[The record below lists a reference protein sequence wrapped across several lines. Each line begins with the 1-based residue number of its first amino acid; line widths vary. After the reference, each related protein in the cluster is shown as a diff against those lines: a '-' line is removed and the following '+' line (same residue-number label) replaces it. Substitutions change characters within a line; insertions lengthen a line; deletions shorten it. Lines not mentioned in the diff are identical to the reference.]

1 MKRLFIFVLVFIS
14 VLSCKNDVDLFS
26 DDSSNNKILIEI
38 TGDENIIIN
47 TETIE
52 IKTGSKWKATK
63 RKAVRCVQ
71 CKKGFVFASAFL
83 DEAELT
89 EDYVFQTDST
99 IYITSKLKNE
109 NSARDVK
116 LTLKADSYIELDDD
130 ELIIRENTTW
140 QEIKDEVNAKLK
152 FQLGYKLLEWRL
164 GRAKNAKVLNDS
176 YIFKRNC
183 TIYAVSAEC
192 EKVFLNLIGDEN
204 VVLEYSL
211 LEVPFGVEWGM
222 VKKTE
227 YISSIKA
234 LDGYK
239 LSDWKLENDLN
250 GEGISDDYIFMSD
263 ATLYIFAIKDELE
276 EQPLPEEPIN
286 PDLPIN
292 IEIDELGMVTVMPPV
307 DGIRGEKIDYKLCN
321 FPKQQNEK
329 RWQGV
334 FVENELITI
343 APYKIHQY
351 ETTYKLWKEV
361 YEWAILHGY
370 VFENAGRMGSS
381 ETEKAKENEPVTCVS
396 YRDCLIWCNAYTEK
410 LLGTS
415 HCVYRKDDDDSS
427 IIRKISEFKADTLTI
442 PQMKKNLKLKGF
454 RIPTEAE
461 WEYACRYQGDDKENA
476 EDYGGFYL
484 TRLNSSSGAKKPDG
498 FKGLTLPDGE
508 TWESLKDEAS
518 RLSVYSLY
526 WNGTNFVN
534 LEPKTLGTSEVG
546 KREPNHLGLYDMSG
560 NVLEWCFDWFSE
572 NAIRSDDL
580 YKVDG
585 KVVNPLGAI
594 NGYNRVRCGG
604 SWGST
609 AHTTS
614 CGYRVFFKPEARLK
628 YNGMRLVISY

>member
-52 IKTGSKWKATK
+52 IKTGTKWKTVK
-63 RKAVRCVQ
+63 RKAIRCVQ
-71 CKKGFVFASAFL
+71 YKKGYVFASSFL
-83 DEAELT
+83 DKEQLT

-109 NSARDVK
+109 NSAPDVK

-152 FQLGYKLLEWRL
+152 FQLGYRLLEWRL

-222 VKKTE
+222 IKKTE

-250 GEGISDDYIFMSD
+250 GEGISDDYVFASD

-276 EQPLPEEPIN
+276 EPPLPEEPIN
-286 PDLPIN
+286 PPPSTN
-292 IEIDELGMVTVMPPV
+292 IEIDELGMVAVMPPV

-321 FPKQQNEK
+321 FPKQQNKK

-343 APYKIHQY
+343 APYKISQY

-381 ETEKAKENEPVTCVS
+381 ETEKAKEDEPVTCVS

-410 LLGTS
+410 LNGNVS
-415 HCVYRKDDDDSS
+415 SCVYLENENGKVL
-427 IIRKISEFKADTLTI
+427 KNAKEEKNG
-442 PQMKKNLKLKGF
+442 KNLCDNAYIDFSKKGM
-454 RIPTEAE
+454 RLPKEVE
-461 WEYACRYQGDDKENA
+461 WEFAARLQTKTKANA
-476 EDYGGFYL
+476 VLCGGVYL
-484 TRLNSSSGAKKPDG
+484 TKLNCASGASLPICTPDLMVYENEKAYNELFSTVVCG
-498 FKGLTLPDGE
+498 WFCNGYVF
-508 TWESLKDEAS
+508 TWFTPRITKTS
-518 RLSVYSLY
+518 SV
-526 WNGTNFVN
+526 GT
-534 LEPKTLGTSEVG
+534 
-546 KREPNHLGLYDMSG
+546 KRKNQAGLYDMSG
-560 NVLEWCFDWFSE
+560 NVAEWCSDLTTDEIFSISDKGQF
-572 NAIRSDDL
+572 AIIR
-580 YKVDG
+580 G
-585 KVVNPLGAI
+585 GAWS
-594 NGYNRVRCGG
+594 YHSHVC
-604 SWGST
+604 SV
-609 AHTTS
+609 
-614 CGYRVFFKPEARLK
+614 GYREANCTNYAAPNIGFRLCQTK
-628 YNGMRLVISY
+628 

>member
-250 GEGISDDYIFMSD
+250 GESICDDYIFTSD

-292 IEIDELGMVTVMPPV
+292 IEIDELGMVAVMPPV

-334 FVENELITI
+334 FVENELIII

-410 LLGTS
+410 LNGS
-415 HCVYRKDDDDSS
+415 VSCCVYLENENGKVL
-427 IIRKISEFKADTLTI
+427 KNAKEEKNG
-442 PQMKKNLKLKGF
+442 KNLCDNAYIDFSKKGM
-454 RIPTEAE
+454 RLPKEAE
-461 WEYACRYQGDDKENA
+461 WEFAARLQLKTKANA
-476 EDYGGFYL
+476 VLCGGVYL
-484 TRLNSSSGAKKPDG
+484 TKLNCASGASLPICTPDLMVYENEKAYNELFSTVVCG
-498 FKGLTLPDGE
+498 WFCNGYVF
-508 TWESLKDEAS
+508 TWFTPRITKTS
-518 RLSVYSLY
+518 SV
-526 WNGTNFVN
+526 GT
-534 LEPKTLGTSEVG
+534 
-546 KREPNHLGLYDMSG
+546 KRKNQAGLYDMSG
-560 NVLEWCFDWFSE
+560 NVAEWCSDLTTDEIFSISDE
-572 NAIRSDDL
+572 GQFAIIR
-580 YKVDG
+580 G
-585 KVVNPLGAI
+585 GAWS
-594 NGYNRVRCGG
+594 YHSHVC
-604 SWGST
+604 SV
-609 AHTTS
+609 
-614 CGYRVFFKPEARLK
+614 GYREANPTNYVASNIGFRLCQTK
-628 YNGMRLVISY
+628 

>member
-1 MKRLFIFVLVFIS
+1 MKVRHKKENNRREHHNKLWYFLVLGILVFS
-14 VLSCKNDVDLFS
+14 FSCKHYPKEEAKEKEKKLYSVSFS
-26 DDSSNNKILIEI
+26 SQNEEFGNVKAKI
-38 TGDENIIIN
+38 
-47 TETIE
+47 
-52 IKTGSKWKATK
+52 
-63 RKAVRCVQ
+63 
-71 CKKGFVFASAFL
+71 KG
-83 DEAELT
+83 
-89 EDYVFQTDST
+89 
-99 IYITSKLKNE
+99 
-109 NSARDVK
+109 
-116 LTLKADSYIELDDD
+116 
-130 ELIIRENTTW
+130 
-140 QEIKDEVNAKLK
+140 
-152 FQLGYKLLEWRL
+152 GYE
-164 GRAKNAKVLNDS
+164 
-176 YIFKRNC
+176 
-183 TIYAVSAEC
+183 
-192 EKVFLNLIGDEN
+192 
-204 VVLEYSL
+204 
-211 LEVPFGVEWGM
+211 
-222 VKKTE
+222 
-227 YISSIKA
+227 ISSPSEVA
-234 LDGYK
+234 DG
-239 LSDWKLENDLN
+239 SV
-250 GEGISDDYIFMSD
+250 IIFI
-263 ATLYIFAIKDELE
+263 A
-276 EQPLPEEPIN
+276 EPK
-286 PDLPIN
+286 PRC
-292 IEIDELGMVTVMPPV
+292 EVVS
-307 DGIRGEKIDYKLCN
+307 
-321 FPKQQNEK
+321 
-329 RWQGV
+329 WQGV
-334 FVENELITI
+334 ELSEPKALQFEVKVNKNIALSAEFFLKDFVKIKQHENGIIGREASYQLAGQDGIWKGVFVKDRVVKLDDYSISRYEL
-343 APYKIHQY
+343 
-351 ETTYKLWKEV
+351 TYSIWKEV
-361 YEWAILHGY
+361 YDWAITGEGKTKGY
-370 VFENAGRMGSS
+370 EFEKGDIGYKGSS
-381 ETEKAKENEPVTCVS
+381 NGAGSDEMPVTMVNW
-396 YRDCLIWCNAYTEK
+396 YDAIIWCNAYTEK